1 MPKVDLSQLEPDDFP
16 NSEDD
21 TFEFKSSQSSDSE
34 IKKKLDRAVSG
45 FSNAGGGCFI
55 YGVDDEGNADGG
67 VNQKVGRQDLRD
79 WLDQVITKIAPLPEY
94 NIRLYEDCGN
104 RGTLEHG
111 KVIAAISIS
120 PSNIGPHQATDKKY
134 YIRAGAHTEPAS
146 HYLVEAIWARRHMQ
160 KPKVGSCN
168 PKKA

>member
-21 TFEFKSSQSSDSE
+21 TFEFKSSQASDSE

-104 RGTLEHG
+104 
-111 KVIAAISIS
+111 
-120 PSNIGPHQATDKKY
+120 
-134 YIRAGAHTEPAS
+134 
-146 HYLVEAIWARRHMQ
+146 
-160 KPKVGSCN
+160 
-168 PKKA
+168 